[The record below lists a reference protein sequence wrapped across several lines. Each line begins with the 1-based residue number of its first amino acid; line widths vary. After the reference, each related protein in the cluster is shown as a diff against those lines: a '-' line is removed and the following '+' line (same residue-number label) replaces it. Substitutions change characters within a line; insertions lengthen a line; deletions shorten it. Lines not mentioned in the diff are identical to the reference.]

1 MTHILLVGFG
11 KMGRAL
17 LKGWFSNNIVQ
28 TVSIL
33 DPLVKEIP
41 QNFREFQ
48 KINLYNS
55 ANEFPIKFSPSMVVL
70 AVKPQVMK
78 EALLKL
84 VVLKDEK
91 TSWLTVAAGLPIIFY
106 ENILGK
112 EVSIFRTIPNTPAEV
127 SKGITAIFKNEH
139 CNKEQ
144 TQLAENLLNSI
155 GEVLYLEDE
164 SLMDAVTAISGSG
177 PAYFYYFVEAIV
189 YSGISIGLSKKHSLK
204 LAKETFLGAAVLLE
218 KSNEEVSSLREN
230 VTSPGGTTEAAL
242 KIFQQ
247 NNQYFKLVKKAI
259 ISARNR
265 GIELSDEFK

>member
-28 TVSIL
+28 KVSIL
-33 DPLVKEIP
+33 DPLV
-41 QNFREFQ
+41 
-48 KINLYNS
+48 
-55 ANEFPIKFSPSMVVL
+55 
-70 AVKPQVMK
+70 
-78 EALLKL
+78 
-84 VVLKDEK
+84 
-91 TSWLTVAAGLPIIFY
+91 
-106 ENILGK
+106 
-112 EVSIFRTIPNTPAEV
+112 
-127 SKGITAIFKNEH
+127 
-139 CNKEQ
+139 NKEQ
-144 TQLAENLLNSI
+144 TQLAEKLLNSI
-155 GEVLYLEDE
+155 GEVIYLEDE

-242 KIFQQ
+242 KTLQK